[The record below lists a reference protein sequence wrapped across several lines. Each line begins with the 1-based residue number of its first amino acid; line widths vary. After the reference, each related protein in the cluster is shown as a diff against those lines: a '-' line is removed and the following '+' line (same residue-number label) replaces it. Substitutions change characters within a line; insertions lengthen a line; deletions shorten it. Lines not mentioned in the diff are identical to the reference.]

1 MSSTSISPSQRD
13 LEGKA
18 PNSRNGDRFITIR
31 VAYDSYPGYGRSL
44 AWIAP
49 DLKDAG
55 LTMTEDHAAEP
66 SPSRTWAGI
75 VDRPTFER
83 FADAWQLHAEA
94 DEPSA
99 VTERE
104 HRATHIYT
112 VDGMNWEAGG
122 ESPIVYVTVEVA
134 VVRAGN
140 KAEPHHRL
148 PVHLHG
154 SPPPVAVA
162 GAWSHA
168 DRGRSE
174 SLHRPVADVAGGEHR
189 GNAHDARAAGTRSI
203 C

>member
-99 VTERE
+99 VTEHE

-134 VVRAGN
+134 VV
-140 KAEPHHRL
+140 
-148 PVHLHG
+148 
-154 SPPPVAVA
+154 
-162 GAWSHA
+162 
-168 DRGRSE
+168 
-174 SLHRPVADVAGGEHR
+174 
-189 GNAHDARAAGTRSI
+189 
-203 C
+203 